1 LSQINAD
8 DTDIYLRHQCHL
20 RQSAVLTLLFVF
32 LIPWQA
38 RWISSIGKIN
48 GREWEYGTQSLYATE
63 ILLGVILVAVIAKF
77 MWEFYFYSWPGP
89 GFPYFGPSIKIPV
102 DPELGYK

>member
-1 LSQINAD
+1 MKHVNKI
-8 DTDIYLRHQCHL
+8 IEYGI
-20 RQSAVLTLLFVF
+20 LLFVF

-38 RWISSIGKIN
+38 RWIISIGKIN